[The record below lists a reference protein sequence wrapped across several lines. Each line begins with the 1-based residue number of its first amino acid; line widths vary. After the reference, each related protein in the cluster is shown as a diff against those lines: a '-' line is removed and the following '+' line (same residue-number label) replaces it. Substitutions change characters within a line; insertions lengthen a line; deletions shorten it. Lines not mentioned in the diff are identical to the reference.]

1 MNDQLTRRKLL
12 ERAALGG
19 AAITFPGIVAAC
31 GGTSKKAGGT
41 TVEHKLAKTL
51 HFSNWPLYMDTKG
64 QTFPSLIA
72 FQEKTGTSGLWY
84 PCTAA
89 SWRSAG
95 SSRAC
100 ARRWFRRPS

>member
-1 MNDQLTRRKLL
+1 MTDQLTRRKLL

-31 GGTSKKAGGT
+31 GGKSKKAGGT

-64 QTFPSLIA
+64 QTFPSLID
-72 FQEKTGTSGLWY
+72 FQKKM
-84 PCTAA
+84 
-89 SWRSAG
+89 AG
-95 SSRAC
+95 GCR
-100 ARRWFRRPS
+100 F